1 MKKEQKNAINNKQ
14 NNDEGH
20 INWGSVNGYYFGSL
34 EHIRDNFVNQNTNN
48 MQQHENGIFTS
59 SHDGQGIFRVGLF
72 KNGKLSEG
80 VKQRYY
86 YNNFNNSIFVELK
99 GRFDDN
105 EMLTYGKK
113 FFPDR
118 GNYFEGSFYPNG
130 KFKSG
135 TYKDDKITMSGSFD
149 LNNNLISGTKIYND
163 TGNYFEGSFYPNG
176 KFKFGTYKC
185 DKTTI
190 SGLFDSNNKLI
201 RGTKI
206 YNNTGNYF
214 EGSFYPNGNFKS
226 GTYKDDKITMSGS
239 FDLNSKLISGK
250 KIYND
255 TGRHY
260 EGSFYPNGN
269 IKSGTYKDQKKNTFI
284 GNFRENEDHVISDGK
299 IIFSNGNIH
308 KGTFYPKT
316 GKICS
321 GVKYFNDKNIQK
333 GEFYNGAGPNNKGIK
348 TGICFTP
355 KKTHKNYYYEG
366 RNVNNEEYLKN
377 INNNASYKNNK
388 LFTDENYIPL

>member
-130 KFKSG
+130 K
-135 TYKDDKITMSGSFD
+135 
-149 LNNNLISGTKIYND
+149 
-163 TGNYFEGSFYPNG
+163 
-176 KFKFGTYKC
+176 
-185 DKTTI
+185 
-190 SGLFDSNNKLI
+190 
-201 RGTKI
+201 
-206 YNNTGNYF
+206 
-214 EGSFYPNGNFKS
+214 FKS